1 MSPSINICVKSNGQE
16 ARGFRW
22 VCELST
28 MTDVRMDITRK
39 FIQMGR
45 TRSLRYALRKGGRK
59 YEPLGSDSKIKG
71 KEKGRRKTKEEEDE
85 ERKLKT
91 EIPRTGEV
99 YDQEKL
105 NGANVFEEYL
115 AKCWESEEY
124 SKAWEEWR
132 EAGKSKSKG

>member
-1 MSPSINICVKSNGQE
+1 MDREQGDFVGYVIKLKK
-16 ARGFRW
+16 A
-22 VCELST
+22 
-28 MTDVRMDITRK
+28 DDRMDITRK

-59 YEPLGSDSKIKG
+59 YEPVEPDPKREKG
-71 KEKGRRKTKEEEDE
+71 KRKTKEEEDE
-85 ERKLKT
+85 VRHTKT

-115 AKCWESEEY
+115 AKCWGSEEY
-124 SKAWEEWR
+124 SKAWEDWR
-132 EAGKSKSKG
+132 EAGKKK

>member
-1 MSPSINICVKSNGQE
+1 MADG
-16 ARGFRW
+16 
-22 VCELST
+22 
-28 MTDVRMDITRK
+28 RMDITRK

-59 YEPLGSDSKIKG
+59 YEPLESDSKIKG

-132 EAGKSKSKG
+132 EAGKSKGKE

>member
-1 MSPSINICVKSNGQE
+1 MCGADVQE
-16 ARGFRW
+16 RSGFRR
-22 VCELST
+22 VGEIPKIA
-28 MTDVRMDITRK
+28 DVRMDITRK

-59 YEPLGSDSKIKG
+59 YEPVEPDPKSPKRSKG
-71 KEKGRRKTKEEEDE
+71 KRKTKEEEDE
-85 ERKLKT
+85 ERKMKT

-115 AKCWESEEY
+115 KKCWDSEEY
-124 SKAWEEWR
+124 STAWEGWR
-132 EAGKSKSKG
+132 EAGKKKSK

>member
-1 MSPSINICVKSNGQE
+1 MSTSITICVKSNGQE

-22 VCELST
+22 VCEAAIIA
-28 MTDVRMDITRK
+28 DGRMDITRK

-59 YEPLGSDSKIKG
+59 YEPSESDSKIKG
-71 KEKGRRKTKEEEDE
+71 KEKGKRKTKEEEDE

-115 AKCWESEEY
+115 AKCWESKEY

-132 EAGKSKSKG
+132 EAGKRKAKG

>member
-1 MSPSINICVKSNGQE
+1 
-16 ARGFRW
+16 
-22 VCELST
+22 
-28 MTDVRMDITRK
+28 MTDASMDITRK

-59 YEPLGSDSKIKG
+59 YEPLESDPKDKS
-71 KEKGRRKTKEEEDE
+71 KGRRKTKEEEDE

-124 SKAWEEWR
+124 CQAWEEWR
-132 EAGKSKSKG
+132 EAGKSKGKG

>member
-1 MSPSINICVKSNGQE
+1 MADG
-16 ARGFRW
+16 
-22 VCELST
+22 
-28 MTDVRMDITRK
+28 RMDITRK

-59 YEPLGSDSKIKG
+59 YEPLESDPKG
-71 KEKGRRKTKEEEDE
+71 KGKETEKGRRKTKEEEDE

-115 AKCWESEEY
+115 DRCWASEEY
-124 SKAWEEWR
+124 SKAWEDWR
-132 EAGKSKSKG
+132 EAGKKKAKG